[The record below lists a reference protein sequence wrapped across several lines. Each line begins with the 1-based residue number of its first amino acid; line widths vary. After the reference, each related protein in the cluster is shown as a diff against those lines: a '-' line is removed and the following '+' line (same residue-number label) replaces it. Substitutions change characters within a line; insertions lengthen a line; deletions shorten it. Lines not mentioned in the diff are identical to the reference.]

1 MKRLITGLA
10 LIAALNGCKGESEN
24 NLEKFFDAVPRMQKE
39 YGCIG
44 VGSYQG
50 QPFSIDFRYARD
62 QAGVNFLEKCMRK
75 PFTEEQKNDLGLA
88 SKTAYANNANT
99 VVFDASALGFVGA
112 ITYSTSAKSTKK

>member
-62 QAGVNFLEKCMRK
+62 QAGVNFLEKCMKK
-75 PFTEEQKNDLGLA
+75 PLTEEQKDELGVA
-88 SKTAYANNANT
+88 SKLALANRANSL
-99 VVFDASALGFVGA
+99 VFDASAVGFVGV
-112 ITYSTSAKSTKK
+112 ITFKYDPSSKK